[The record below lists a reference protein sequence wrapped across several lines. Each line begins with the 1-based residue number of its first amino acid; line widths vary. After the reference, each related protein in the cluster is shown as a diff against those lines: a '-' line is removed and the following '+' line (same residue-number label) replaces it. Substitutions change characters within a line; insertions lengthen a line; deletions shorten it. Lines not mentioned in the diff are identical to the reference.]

1 MEVVIFLTLLG
12 MAVKMQGSD
21 RFGERNKKTLS
32 IFTVVKVTDT
42 NNIVKSKHLANAKAG
57 L

>member
-12 MAVKMQGSD
+12 MAVKMQGTD
-21 RFGERNKKTLS
+21 GFGERNKKTLS